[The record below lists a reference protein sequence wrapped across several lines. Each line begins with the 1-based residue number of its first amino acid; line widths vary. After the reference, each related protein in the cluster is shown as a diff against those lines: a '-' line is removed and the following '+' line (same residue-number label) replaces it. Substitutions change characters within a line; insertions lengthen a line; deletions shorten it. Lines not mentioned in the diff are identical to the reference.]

1 MTMKVS
7 GKPPP
12 ITITRDVHDQLWNL
26 ALAALDRDPTAE
38 ILLDELSRA
47 RLVRSGEAGSA
58 GLGMHQAVDFQL
70 DDELHRQ
77 CRLVYPLNADFAKG
91 SISVLTPVGVMLIGL
106 TEGQSMSWTGGDG
119 RDHTLKVIRR
129 HDSQEHDSQES
140 AP

>member
-1 MTMKVS
+1 MKVS

-12 ITITRDVHDQLWNL
+12 ITIAHDVHDQLWNL

-38 ILLDELSRA
+38 ILMDELSRA
-47 RLVRSGEAGSA
+47 RLVRGGGAGSA

-70 DDELHRQ
+70 DGELHRQ
-77 CRLVYPLNADFAKG
+77 CQLVPPRNADFAKG
-91 SISVLTPVGVMLIGL
+91 SISVLTPVGVMLVGF

-119 RDHTLKVIRR
+119 RDHTLTVLTR
-129 HDSQEHDSQES
+129 HDSQES